1 MFCKW
6 SLVFLIDVENKV
18 IILGNGIYRYVIN
31 LLKKMK
37 ELYIEL

>member
-6 SLVFLIDVENKV
+6 SLVFLIDVENKE